1 VTTTKHKDKLQNVV
15 FYILVFNLGSTM
27 SGRKGYYMKGLNFY
41 SKCSENLNVTLCD
54 KLKFCK
60 KIPWDD
66 PANVEKMVSS
76 K

>member
-1 VTTTKHKDKLQNVV
+1 
-15 FYILVFNLGSTM
+15 M